1 MSDVPQSH
9 NSKPSEAEAGD
20 EPPLH
25 LTPGQLAGAFAEM
38 SLHGFGGVMP
48 WARRVLVERRGWLDD
63 REFTELLSV
72 SQLLPGDNVS
82 NLAVIFGLR
91 YGGTRG
97 SVAALGGL
105 LGPSLSVALTLGGL
119 YRHFGG
125 LAAVQGA
132 MRGTSAVV
140 AGLLLVTGIKLLGSQ
155 PRTPRVLVFGLL
167 AFLAVGVAGLPLG
180 WVLLV
185 LIPAALLAEWKAS
198 R

>member
-1 MSDVPQSH
+1 MPNVPNH
-9 NSKPSEAEAGD
+9 NNTHSEVEAGD
-20 EPPLH
+20 GPPLH
-25 LTPGQLAGAFAEM
+25 LTPGQLAWAFAEM

-48 WARRVLVERRGWLDD
+48 WARRVLVERRRWLDD

-72 SQLLPGDNVS
+72 CQLVPGDNVS
-82 NLAVIFGLR
+82 NLAVVFGLR

-97 SVAALGGL
+97 ALAALGGL
-105 LGPSLSVALTLGGL
+105 LGPSLSIVLTLGAL

-125 LAAVQGA
+125 LAAIQGA

-155 PRTPRVLVFGLL
+155 PRTPRVLAFGLL
-167 AFLAVGVAGLPLG
+167 AFLAVGVARLPLG
-180 WVLLV
+180 WALLA
-185 LIPAALLAEWKAS
+185 LIPAALLAEWRAS

>member
-1 MSDVPQSH
+1 MSNAPESH
-9 NSKPSEAEAGD
+9 NSKPSEAETGG
-20 EPPLH
+20 PPLR

-48 WARRVLVERRGWLDD
+48 WARRVLVERRGWLGDG
-63 REFTELLSV
+63 EFTEMLSV
-72 SQLLPGDNVS
+72 SQLVPGDNVT
-82 NLAVIFGLR
+82 NLAVIFGYR

-97 SVAALGGL
+97 ALAALGGL
-105 LGPSLSVALTLGGL
+105 LGPSLSVVLTLGWL

-155 PRTPRVLVFGLL
+155 PRAPRVLAFGLL
-167 AFLAVGVAGLPLG
+167 AFLAVGVARLPLG
-180 WVLLV
+180 WVLLALV
-185 LIPAALLAEWKAS
+185 PAAVLAEWRAA